1 MGEGGFG
8 TMKIS
13 ACVMVKNEEKNLPR
27 WIQSMQGLA
36 DEMIV
41 VDTGSTD
48 RTIEIAQEAGAK
60 VFHMPWQNDFATP
73 KNYAID
79 QAQGDWI
86 IFLDADEYFL
96 PASKEKV
103 LEVLQE
109 IEAKNPRINA
119 IICKLI
125 NVDADNHYRI
135 QGGIHQLRIFKRSPK
150 MRYHGKIHERLIDED
165 ADMHEVYATDDIVI
179 YHTGY
184 STSIV
189 KKKLERNLQFL
200 KQREKENGGKENLSD
215 ALHYMDCYY
224 ALKDYKKA
232 EHYARLVIDR
242 HFYAQGR
249 AGAEYETLYTIYT
262 INKKSVQERQK
273 LLDEAMKTYPDEPDF
288 PIYRGLLCWKKREYL
303 ETIHWLQKGIDL
315 SKDRKS
321 IGADGA
327 IRAVP
332 LAMQFL
338 ARIEEMRGH
347 KKQAQEIYL
356 ESLHRNPYDGETLRG
371 YVRTLGDIPVEDLI
385 ARLNSM
391 YDKNTDAD
399 FLIEELR
406 KLPPSP
412 VLAYYAHRLP
422 KNESINAAAAYMGA
436 GRFDSASMLLS
447 AGMDA
452 FEQIHVEAQ
461 LAQKKGPK
469 DDSTAIIFPNVL
481 AQSWH
486 ARSLPRV
493 SILIPT
499 YNRPAYF
506 EQTLQSALRQD
517 WPNLEIIVTDN
528 STNDQTEQCVEKY
541 LGDHRLTY
549 VRNAE
554 AKTKADNFRPMEKLA
569 TGEYIQW
576 CMDDDILLDGKITLM
591 MKALLAD
598 SSIKLATSRRGFI
611 DEQGKPLPDQCADV
625 PNNGKEYSIW
635 DGERAARVTLL
646 EIYNFLGEPSAFL
659 YRRQDLDFP
668 YWNAE
673 ADGYLTISDVRMQ
686 LNLLEKGDC
695 IYFQHPLSCTR
706 QHAKQEGRQEDVVLL
721 SRQEWLRLLLSYW
734 ERKVFLHSLEDLQQ
748 PLKIL
753 YSEYH
758 KNILAG
764 RRIGSPKAWEAY
776 AKDMEWASKLLEEM
790 AHEGEGTH

>member
-48 RTIEIAQEAGAK
+48 RTVEIAQKAGAK

-103 LEVLQE
+103 LKVLQE
-109 IEAKNPRINA
+109 IEAKNSRINA
-119 IICKLI
+119 VVCKLI
-125 NVDADNHYRI
+125 NVDADHHYRI
-135 QGGIHQLRIFKRSPK
+135 QGGIHQLRIFKRSLK
-150 MRYHGKIHERLIDED
+150 MRYQGKIHEHLVDKD
-165 ADMHEVYATDDIVI
+165 AAMHEVYATDDIVI

-184 STSIV
+184 STNIAR
-189 KKKLERNLQFL
+189 KKLERNLQFL
-200 KQREKENGGKENLSD
+200 KQREKENDGKENPD
-215 ALHYMDCYY
+215 DVLHYMDCYY
-224 ALKDYKKA
+224 GIQDYDKA
-232 EHYARLVIDR
+232 EHYARLAIDR
-242 HFYAQGR
+242 HMRAQGR
-249 AGAEYETLYTIYT
+249 AGTEYETLYSIYMIT
-262 INKKSVQERQK
+262 KKSVQECQS
-273 LLDEAMKTYPDEPDF
+273 LLDEAMNAYPDEPDF
-288 PIYRGLLCWKKREYL
+288 PIYRGLLYWEKKEYL
-303 ETIHWLQKGIDL
+303 EAAYWFQRGISL
-315 SKDRKS
+315 SKGRKS
-321 IGADGA
+321 IGSDGA
-327 IRAVP
+327 VRMVP
-332 LAMQFL
+332 MAKRFL

-347 KKQAQEIYL
+347 KKQAQRIYL
-356 ESLHRNPYDGETLRG
+356 ESLRKNPYDGETLRG
-371 YVRTLGDIPVEDLI
+371 YVRTLDNISAEDLI
-385 ARLNSM
+385 VRLNSI

-399 FLIEELR
+399 FLTEELR
-406 KLPPSP
+406 KLPPTP

-422 KNESINAAAAYMGA
+422 KNENVNAAAAYTGA
-436 GRFDSASMLLS
+436 GHFDAASVLLS
-447 AGMDA
+447 AGLGA
-452 FEQIHVEAQ
+452 FEKIHVEAQ

-469 DDSTAIIFPNVL
+469 DDSTAFIFPDTL

-499 YNRPAYF
+499 YNRPVYF

-528 STNDQTEQCVEKY
+528 STNDQTEQCIEKY
-541 LGDHRLTY
+541 LGDRRLTY

-554 AKTKADNFRPMEKLA
+554 AKTKADNFRSMEKLA

-591 MKALLAD
+591 MKALLTD
-598 SSIKLATSRRGFI
+598 SKIKLATSRRGFI
-611 DEQGKPLPDQCADV
+611 DEHGNPLPDQYTSV

-635 DGERAARVTLL
+635 EGERAARATLMGVT
-646 EIYNFLGEPSAFL
+646 NFLGEPSAFL

-668 YWNAE
+668 YWDAE

-706 QHAKQEGRQEDVVLL
+706 QHAEQEGKQEDVILL

-734 ERKVFLHSLEDLQQ
+734 ERKVFLHTLKDLEQ
-748 PLKIL
+748 PLKAL
-753 YSEYH
+753 YLEYH
-758 KNILAG
+758 KNVLAG
-764 RRIGSPKAWEAY
+764 RHIGSPKAWKAY
-776 AKDMEWASKLLEEM
+776 AKDMERAGKLLEEM
-790 AHEGEGTH
+790 TQNERV